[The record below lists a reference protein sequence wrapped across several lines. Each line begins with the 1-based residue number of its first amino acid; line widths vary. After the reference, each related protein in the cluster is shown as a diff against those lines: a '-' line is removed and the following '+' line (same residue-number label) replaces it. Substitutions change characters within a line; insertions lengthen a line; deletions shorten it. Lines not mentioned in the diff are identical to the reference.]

1 MIDIASIIG
10 DHALRNDATKLAN
23 PKQGDTTPLINKTQ
37 EGDQLTAEQLNILIT
52 ALQRTAGSFIVD
64 PRAGKSKS

>member
-23 PKQGDTTPLINKTQ
+23 PKHGGTTPSINQTQ
-37 EGDQLTAEQLNILIT
+37 EGAQLTAEQLNILIT